1 MSRSVVLVDV
11 DGVLADFH
19 TAALRIVGEILE
31 RDVVA
36 GPRTIWDILD
46 AFEFTDAQTAAFKQ
60 AVGRPAF
67 CASLAPYP
75 DAREGIAQLRTI
87 ADVYAVTA
95 FHSLHWVSERDW
107 WLTEHFGFTRK
118 QIVHTDAKY
127 LVAGDVFID
136 DKVEHVQRWVDRRTG
151 TAVLW
156 AQPYNAGV
164 RRPCTPDGFVGHCRC
179 TRAGSCRCQRG
190 IGGSPVFVVRIS
202 VGSTLRWA

>member
-36 GPRTIWDILD
+36 GPRTTWDILD

-95 FHSLHWVSERDW
+95 PFHSLHWVSERDW

-156 AQPYNAGV
+156 AQPYNAGA
-164 RRPCTPDGFVGHCRC
+164 FVG
-179 TRAGSCRCQRG
+179 RAHRTGSWDT
-190 IGGSPVFVVRIS
+190 VVALAREAAD
-202 VGSTLRWA
+202 VNVE